1 MEPDRWLGIEL
12 RHFLALEAVARTGSF
27 GKAAIS
33 LGYTQ
38 SAVSQQIAT
47 LERIVG
53 QRLVERPGGPKPVS
67 LTEAGRLL
75 LTHADAIAA
84 RVAAAQADLTALEDG
99 QVGTLRV
106 GVFQSVGQR
115 ILPDVMR
122 RFLEAWPQ
130 VDVSL
135 TESADDTELLALVER
150 GELDLT
156 FSDLPLVE
164 GPFESVE
171 LMRDPYVLVVPADSP
186 LLERPSPPTYREI
199 AEHDLIG
206 HKHCRTLAKIEAG
219 FGRPVRFVFRSD
231 HNQTVQ
237 ALVAAG
243 VGLALVPQLTM
254 DPEDESTALIELP
267 KIPPR
272 VIAVAWHRDR
282 YRTPAARAFVET
294 AQQVSAELEREAPL
308 SRLTSSTRPEVSAGE
323 AALTGGELTRVRT
336 LQRPRARG
344 SKHPPTASLIEVR
357 GSARAR
363 SREAAYLT
371 NLRKRSFAG

>member
-12 RHFLALEAVARTGSF
+12 RHFLALEAVAREGSF
-27 GKAAIS
+27 GKAAVT

-84 RVAAAQADLTALEDG
+84 RVAAAQADLTALGEG
-99 QVGTLRV
+99 QAGTLRV

-115 ILPDVMR
+115 ILPELMR
-122 RFLEAWPQ
+122 RYLRSWPQ
-130 VDVSL
+130 VKVTL
-135 TESADDTELLALVER
+135 TESANDEELLALVER

-156 FSDLPLVE
+156 FSDLPLTE

-171 LMRDPYVLVVPADSP
+171 LLRDPYVLVVAADSP
-186 LLERPSPPTYREI
+186 LAERDTPITTREI
-199 AEHDLIG
+199 AELDLIG
-206 HKHCRTLAKIEAG
+206 HKHCRTINQLEANIR
-219 FGRPVRFVFRSD
+219 RPLNFVFRSD

-237 ALVAAG
+237 ALVASG
-243 VGLALVPQLTM
+243 VGSALVPQLTM
-254 DPEDESTALIELP
+254 DPEDETTKLVDIP
-267 KIPPR
+267 KLPPR
-272 VIAVAWHRDR
+272 LIAMAWHRDR

-294 AQQVSAELEREAPL
+294 APEVTAELEL
-308 SRLTSSTRPEVSAGE
+308 EVV
-323 AALTGGELTRVRT
+323 AA
-336 LQRPRARG
+336 
-344 SKHPPTASLIEVR
+344 
-357 GSARAR
+357 
-363 SREAAYLT
+363 
-371 NLRKRSFAG
+371 

>member
-1 MEPDRWLGIEL
+1 MGVEL
-12 RHFLALEAVARTGSF
+12 RHFLALEAVAREGSF
-27 GKAAIS
+27 GKAAAS

-84 RVAAAQADLTALEDG
+84 RVAAAQADLSALGDG
-99 QVGTLRV
+99 QAGTLRV

-122 RFLEAWPQ
+122 RFLEAWPLL
-130 VDVSL
+130 DVSL
-135 TESADDTELLALVER
+135 TESADDTELLGLVER

-156 FSDLPLVE
+156 FADLPLVE
-164 GPFESVE
+164 GPFQSLE

-186 LLERPSPPTYREI
+186 LAQRITPPSHREVS
-199 AEHDLIG
+199 ELDLIG
-206 HKHCRTLAKIEAG
+206 HKYCRTLAKIEAG
-219 FGRPVRFVFRSD
+219 FGRPVSFVFRSD

-243 VGLALVPQLTM
+243 VGMALVPRLTM
-254 DPEDESTALIELP
+254 DPEDEATALIEMP

-272 VIAVAWHRDR
+272 MIALAWHRDR
-282 YRTPAARAFVET
+282 YRTPAALAFVET
-294 AQQVSAELEREAPL
+294 ARQVSAELELEP
-308 SRLTSSTRPEVSAGE
+308 
-323 AALTGGELTRVRT
+323 AA
-336 LQRPRARG
+336 A
-344 SKHPPTASLIEVR
+344 
-357 GSARAR
+357 
-363 SREAAYLT
+363 
-371 NLRKRSFAG
+371 

>member
-12 RHFLALEAVARTGSF
+12 RHFLALEAVAREGSF
-27 GKAAIS
+27 IKAATS

-38 SAVSQQIAT
+38 SAISQQIAT

-99 QVGTLRV
+99 QAGTLRV

-115 ILPDVMR
+115 ILPEVMR
-122 RFLEAWPQ
+122 RFIGAWPQ

-150 GELDLT
+150 GDLDLT
-156 FSDLPLVE
+156 FSDMPLVE
-164 GPFESVE
+164 GPFDSIE
-171 LMRDPYVLVVPADSP
+171 LMRDPYVLVVPADSA
-186 LLERPSPPTYREI
+186 LLDRPSPPSYREI

-272 VIAVAWHRDR
+272 IIAVAWHRDR
-282 YRTPAARAFVET
+282 YRTPAALAFVET
-294 AQQVSAELEREAPL
+294 AQQVSAEVEPA
-308 SRLTSSTRPEVSAGE
+308 
-323 AALTGGELTRVRT
+323 
-336 LQRPRARG
+336 
-344 SKHPPTASLIEVR
+344 KASLSLV
-357 GSARAR
+357 
-363 SREAAYLT
+363 T
-371 NLRKRSFAG
+371 